1 MVALGF
7 EGKFVVRKKKTAPFE
22 KLGRKQMKGGS
33 LG

>member
-7 EGKFVVRKKKTAPFE
+7 EGKSMVRKEKTAAFE
-22 KLGRKQMKGGS
+22 KLGRKQMKGGR